1 MPVAELVRVRA
12 SVAVGPN
19 SHKFGYETLVL
30 GAGETWN
37 ELARLCHIKFWILG
51 DVFDSAHGNIAPR
64 GGLCV
69 SSQSTTGFL
78 RH

>member
-19 SHKFGYETLVL
+19 SHEFGYETLVL

-37 ELARLCHIKFWILG
+37 EL
-51 DVFDSAHGNIAPR
+51 
-64 GGLCV
+64 
-69 SSQSTTGFL
+69 
-78 RH
+78 